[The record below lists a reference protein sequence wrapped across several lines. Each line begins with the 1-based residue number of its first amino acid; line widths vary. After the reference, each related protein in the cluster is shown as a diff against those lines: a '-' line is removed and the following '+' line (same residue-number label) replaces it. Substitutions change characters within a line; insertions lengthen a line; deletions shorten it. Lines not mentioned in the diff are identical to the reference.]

1 MKKARRGFTLVEL
14 LIVIAI
20 MGTLSAAMSVSVM
33 GSTAKAKAAA
43 IAANVDA
50 CVNAAAMYCADNM
63 DADISS
69 VNTEAVLSEYIG
81 KWGDFGDENSVK
93 YEVAD
98 IAQPTGE
105 NAVAIPQPKTWCIK
119 VTIVDSDKAS
129 IIAELEKIRGFG
141 KFGATGDNAKSVVAT
156 NSDGSFYVRLWNGK
170 VTAAAPTA

>member
-1 MKKARRGFTLVEL
+1 MRKMRKGFTLVEL

-20 MGTLSAAMSVSVM
+20 LGTLSAAMSVSVM

-43 IAANVDA
+43 IASNVEA
-50 CVNAAAMYCADNM
+50 CVTAAAMYCADNM

-69 VNTEAVLSEYIG
+69 VTTEAVLSAYIG

-98 IAQPTGE
+98 ITPAEGATL
-105 NAVAIPQPKTWCIK
+105 AKPKTWCIK

-141 KFGATGDNAKSVVAT
+141 KFGATGENAKSVVAT

-170 VTAAAPTA
+170 VTATAPSA

>member
-1 MKKARRGFTLVEL
+1 MKRTRKGFTLVEL

-63 DADISS
+63 DEDISE
-69 VNTEAVLSEYIG
+69 VDTNDVLSAYIG

-93 YEVAD
+93 YTVAD
-98 IAQPTGE
+98 IAQPTGDG
-105 NAVAIPQPKTWCIK
+105 AVAIPQPKTWCIK
-119 VTIVDSDKAS
+119 IEIVDSDKTS

-141 KFGATGDNAKSVVAT
+141 KFNTETSVVNT
-156 NSDGSFYVRLWNGK
+156 GTFWVRLWNGK
-170 VTAAAPTA
+170 VTSTAPTE